1 MSELYLLRHAKA
13 VSKDSD
19 FRDIDRPLDERGRD
33 GARAIAQW
41 LARNKVRPGLVL
53 CSPAART
60 RETLDLVAGAF
71 GPPPDIRYE
80 SGLYLAD
87 ADRLLARLRDV
98 PEQVQCAM
106 LVGHNPGIHEL
117 AQSLCDVTGG
127 PLAGRLAA
135 NLPTAG
141 LAQYRIEVEWS
152 GLRRR
157 GARLIALVSPK
168 DLLERE

>member
-13 VSKDSD
+13 VSKEGD
-19 FRDIDRPLDERGRD
+19 FRDIDRPLDERGRE
-33 GARAIAQW
+33 GARAIARW
-41 LARNKVRPGLVL
+41 LKQNEITPELVL

-60 RETLDLVAGAF
+60 RETLDLVVGVF

-87 ADRLLARLRDV
+87 ADRLLARLRDIADDIQRV
-98 PEQVQCAM
+98 M
-106 LVGHNPGIHEL
+106 LIGHNPGIHEL
-117 AQSLCDVTGG
+117 AQSLADVTSG
-127 PLAGRLAA
+127 PLASRLAV

-141 LAQYRIEVEWS
+141 LARYRIEVEWS

-157 GARLIALVSPK
+157 GARLVGFVSPK
-168 DLLERE
+168 DLEKD